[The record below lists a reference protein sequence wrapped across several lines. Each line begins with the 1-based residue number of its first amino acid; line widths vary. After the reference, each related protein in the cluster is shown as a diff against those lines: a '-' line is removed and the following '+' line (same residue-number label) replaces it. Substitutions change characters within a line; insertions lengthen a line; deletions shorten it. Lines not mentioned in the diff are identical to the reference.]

1 MVGIELSDGALTAR
15 VTDNSERFIS
25 QSDRAM
31 SGYNGLASLRDSRQG
46 KNIFVHAGLNYE
58 CGSAEPKMGRH
69 RDAWNAPRLAPMAL
83 ERLEGNRVRLSQNG
97 DDAAGLGVMSEYVL
111 RQPYVDL
118 TVTFWPDVDIDSS
131 TTFWASYM
139 NQVQNTSLFLRG
151 VVRDGDRPTWLEYTS
166 AGHGKTFVRAFDPTG
181 MQWHEYLRDNPV
193 LRQRMEDRPEG
204 VAAAEE
210 AGFAEAEIA
219 SFDLFQFGFIDDY
232 LFLLIFRQG
241 SGVRIYPWIS
251 AVGGGAIRS
260 PAWDFGVKSG
270 AQKAGERRTFDARL
284 VFKPFQGIEDV
295 LHEVTGFQQARSER
309 AESR

>member
-1 MVGIELSDGALTAR
+1 MVGIEVSDGPLIAR

-58 CGSAEPKMGRH
+58 CGSTEPRTGRH
-69 RDAWNAPRLAPMAL
+69 REAWNAPRLAPMTL
-83 ERLEGNRVRLSQNG
+83 ERLDGNRVRLSQTA
-97 DDAAGLGVMSEYVL
+97 DEAAGLNVVSEYVL

-118 TVTFWPDVDIDSS
+118 TVTFWPDVAIDSS
-131 TTFWASYM
+131 STFWASYM

-151 VVRDGDRPTWLEYTS
+151 AVKDGVCPTWLEYTS
-166 AGHGKTFVRAFDPTG
+166 AGHGKTFARPFDPTG
-181 MQWHEYLRDNPV
+181 RPWHEYLRDNPV
-193 LRQRMEDRPEG
+193 LRQRMKDTPEG
-204 VAAAEE
+204 AAAAEE

-219 SFDLFQFGFIDDY
+219 SFDLFQFGFVDDY
-232 LFLLIFRQG
+232 LFLLVFRQG
-241 SGVRIYPWIS
+241 AGVSILPWIS

-260 PAWDFGVKSG
+260 PAWDFGAKSG
-270 AQKAGERRTFDARL
+270 GQQAGEKRTFQARL

-295 LHEVTGFQQARSER
+295 LQEVTDFQEPRGER
-309 AESR
+309 GEP

>member
-1 MVGIELSDGALTAR
+1 MVGVELSDGTLIAR

-25 QSDRAM
+25 QSDRFM

-58 CGSAEPKMGRH
+58 CGSTEPKRGRH
-69 RDAWNAPRLAPMAL
+69 REAWNAPRLAPMAL
-83 ERLEGNRVRLSQNG
+83 ERLKGNRVRLSQKG
-97 DDAAGLGVMSEYVL
+97 DDAAGLSVISEYSV

-118 TVTFWPDVDIDSS
+118 TVTFWPDVDVASS
-131 TTFWASYM
+131 RSFWASYM

-151 VVRDGDRPTWLEYTS
+151 AVREGATPTWLEYTS

-193 LRQRMEDRPEG
+193 LRQRMEDTSEG
-204 VAAAEE
+204 IAAVEK

-219 SFDLFQFGFIDDY
+219 SFDFFQFGFVDDH
-232 LFLLIFRQG
+232 LFLLVFRPG
-241 SGVRIYPWIS
+241 ARTRVLPWIS

-260 PAWDFGVKSG
+260 PAWDFEVKSG
-270 AQKAGERRTFDARL
+270 AQKAGEKRTFCARL
-284 VFKPFQGIEDV
+284 VFKLFQGIEDV
-295 LHEVTGFQQARSER
+295 LREVTGFQDARSER